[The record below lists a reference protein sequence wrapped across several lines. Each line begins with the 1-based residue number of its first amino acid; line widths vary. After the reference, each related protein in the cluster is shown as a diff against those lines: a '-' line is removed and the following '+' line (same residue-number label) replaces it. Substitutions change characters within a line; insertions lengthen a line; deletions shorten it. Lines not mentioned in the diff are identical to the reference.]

1 MGITNSRDDTE
12 RYRLGYPDLKDDPNL
27 TSNIRFYKNEIKS
40 VPDGKYL
47 VFTNHISRI
56 ITENYWII

>member
-27 TSNIRFYKNEIKS
+27 TANAKFYKNEIKS
-40 VPDGKYL
+40 VPDGK
-47 VFTNHISRI
+47 
-56 ITENYWII
+56 